1 MLTLARTTKTCVK
14 PQVAAAIFNK
24 HSNNLIAESRSI
36 SSVVPDT
43 NLKDFPTFNEPIL
56 EYKKGSP
63 ERKAL
68 EDALKRTASTCEEIP
83 IVIGGKEIRTDR
95 AVHQVM
101 PHNHK
106 HKLAKFYYA
115 DSNTVKSAIKTAV
128 ETQPKWDRTPLSE
141 RLKIWEKA
149 ADLMAGKYRQDLNA
163 ATMLGQSKTVIQ
175 AEIDSSAE
183 LIDFIR
189 LNAFFLKECAKYQ
202 PISENIKVTKNSMRY
217 RGIDGFIA
225 AISPFNFT
233 AIGGNLAY
241 TPALMVICFYFTKL
255 GK

>member
-1 MLTLARTTKTCVK
+1 MLSLAARTTSASVK
-14 PQVAAAIFNK
+14 PQIAALF
-24 HSNNLIAESRSI
+24 SNNLITKTRSI

-43 NLKDFPTFNEPIL
+43 NLTDFSTFNEPIL

-63 ERKAL
+63 ERKTL
-68 EDALKRTASTCEEIP
+68 EEALKKTAATCEDVP
-83 IVIGGKEIRTDR
+83 IVIGGKEIRTNEVR
-95 AVHQVM
+95 HQVM

-115 DSNTVKSAIKTAV
+115 DSNIVKQAIKTAV

-149 ADLMAGKYRQDLNA
+149 ADLMAGKYRQELNA

-175 AEIDSSAE
+175 AEIDSAAE

-189 LNAFFLKECAKYQ
+189 W
-202 PISENIKVTKNSMRY
+202 VT
-217 RGIDGFIA
+217 
-225 AISPFNFT
+225 
-233 AIGGNLAY
+233 NLI
-241 TPALMVICFYFTKL
+241 MI
-255 GK
+255 